1 MDISQKTSTWPAR
14 TRALAGKAAA
24 VAICLACA
32 TALTALAE
40 NAPFKRSSLVEN
52 VGGREIA
59 CELAVGDSAFLRV
72 VAAPDIDG
80 DGPGASSLVDPAVTA
95 EKAGLAVAV
104 NANAFRKPD
113 RNDRVWSKGGPAI
126 PYGEVVSSGVYL
138 EGCEQKRLMFW
149 VDSTNVCHIGRNP
162 DFATVREGVS
172 DWGGYFL
179 RNGETDPMADAKP
192 YPRSIV
198 AHDASRRKVFLL
210 VGEMSFVEAAEF
222 LRRHGAT
229 DAMNLDGGGSAIMV
243 PPARKGYRR
252 PVPVLIGFHF
262 NKGGE
267 Q

>member
-1 MDISQKTSTWPAR
+1 MNPVFGSPVLAR
-14 TRALAGKAAA
+14 VLADAAFGAA
-24 VAICLACA
+24 VCFCCVAARA
-32 TALTALAE
+32 VAAE
-40 NAPFKRSSLVEN
+40 GGAGFERSSFVEK

-80 DGPGASSLVDPAVTA
+80 DGPGVSSLVDPAVTA

-113 RNDRVWSKGGPAI
+113 RNDRVWSRGGPAI

-138 EGCEQKRLMFW
+138 AGCEQKRLMFW

-179 RNGETDPMADAKP
+179 KDGETDPRAETKP

-198 AHDASRRKVFLL
+198 GHDASRRKVFLL
-210 VGEMSFVEAAEF
+210 VGEMSFVEAAEI
-222 LRRHGAT
+222 LKRHGAT

-243 PPARKGYRR
+243 PPAKPGYRR
-252 PVPVLIGFHF
+252 PVPVLIGFA
-262 NKGGE
+262 KE
-267 Q
+267 